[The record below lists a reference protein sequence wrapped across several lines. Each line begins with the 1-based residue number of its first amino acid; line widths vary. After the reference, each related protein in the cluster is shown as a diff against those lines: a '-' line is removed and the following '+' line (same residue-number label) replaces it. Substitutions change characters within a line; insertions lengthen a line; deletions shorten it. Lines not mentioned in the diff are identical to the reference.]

1 MKRTIYETH
10 PLPSDDSFLELESG
24 IVAALRKSDE
34 GYAELRKRKK
44 ELEERFP
51 FIESVLEGAGAVSLS
66 EDEHAGLSE
75 HTDVSF
81 DMERIERRSLYL
93 AGHRD
98 CLAYLRRV
106 GAL

>member
-1 MKRTIYETH
+1 MSGH
-10 PLPSDDSFLELESG
+10 PFLSDDGFLELESET
-24 IVAALRKSDE
+24 VTALRKGDV
-34 GYAELRKRKK
+34 GYAALVGRKK

-51 FIESVLEGAGAVSLS
+51 FIESVLEGTGPVSLS

-81 DMERIERRSLYL
+81 KMERIERRSLYFV
-93 AGHRD
+93 GHRD
-98 CLAYLRRV
+98 CLAYLRRI

>member
-1 MKRTIYETH
+1 
-10 PLPSDDSFLELESG
+10 LESET
-24 IVAALRKSDE
+24 ACALRKSDE
-34 GYAELRKRKK
+34 EYAALVNRKK

-66 EDEHAGLSE
+66 EDEHAGLAE
-75 HTDVSF
+75 CTDVSF
-81 DMERIERRSLYL
+81 KMESIERQSLYL

-98 CLAYLRRV
+98 CLAYLKRI

>member
-1 MKRTIYETH
+1 MSRH
-10 PLPSDDSFLELESG
+10 PFLSDDGFLELESET
-24 IVAALRKSDE
+24 VTALRKGDE
-34 GYAELRKRKK
+34 GYAALVKRKK

-51 FIESVLEGAGAVSLS
+51 FIESVLEGASPVGLS

-81 DMERIERRSLYL
+81 KMESIERRSFYL

-98 CLAYLRRV
+98 CLAYLRRI